1 MAVTNNFK
9 SISLKQHGFIIYS
22 SEGQK
27 FEMGLTGLKSGVG
40 RAEFSVETPGK
51 NLFSHLF

>member
-27 FEMGLTGLKSGVG
+27 FEMGLTGLKPGVG